1 LPPSL
6 AWVIAQHALDPAVLH
21 ATIGASIWI
30 EGYGEVVA
38 QEPDR
43 PLLPASNQ
51 KLLVA
56 MGALATFP
64 RDGVLTTTVRST
76 AGVVA
81 GTVTGDLV
89 LVGGGDPTL
98 TNLGSHSLDALAA
111 QVRNAGITAVQG
123 ALVVDESRHDRA
135 RAARGWLSWHV
146 PAHVGPLSAL
156 MVDDNRHR
164 GDPQYVAQPALGNG
178 ELFAAALRRHG
189 VTVGGPVTAGI
200 APHGARTVASVSS
213 RPIPELVGDM
223 LLQSDNETAEML
235 TREAARVTQEVGTTT
250 VGIEVLTRA
259 LRPTC
264 VELRGVSGDGSGLS
278 RANLRAAREWRRLLQ
293 AVRRE
298 TWWPQLV
305 ASLPVA
311 GRSGTLERRFRGTA
325 AEGNLHAKTGTIR
338 GGRALSGYLTT
349 AGGRDVVFSVLVNG
363 DGAAGAQPVVDGL
376 LAALAADRS

>member
-6 AWVIAQHALDPAVLH
+6 AGTIARHALDPASLH
-21 ATIGASIWI
+21 ATVGASIWI

-56 MGALATFP
+56 MGSLATFP
-64 RDGVLTTTVRST
+64 RDGVLTTTVRSAAET
-76 AGVVA
+76 VDGI
-81 GTVTGDLV
+81 VTGDLV

-98 TNLGSHSLDALAA
+98 TNVGPHSLDALAA
-111 QVRNAGITAVQG
+111 RVRNAGVTAVQG
-123 ALVVDESRHDRA
+123 SLVVDESRHEGA

-164 GDPQYVAQPALGNG
+164 GDAQYVAQPAIGNG

-189 VTVGGPVTAGI
+189 VNVAGAVTAGI
-200 APHGARTVASVSS
+200 APDDARAVASVSS
-213 RPIPELVGDM
+213 RPIPDLVGDM
-223 LLQSDNETAEML
+223 LLHSDNEIAEML
-235 TREAARVTQEVGTTT
+235 TREAARTTQGVGSTP

-259 LRPTC
+259 LGPTC
-264 VELRGVSGDGSGLS
+264 VELRGQSGDGSGLS
-278 RANLRAAREWRRLLQ
+278 RDDLRAAREWRTLLQ
-293 AVRRE
+293 AARRE
-298 TWWPQLV
+298 AWWPEFA

-325 AEGNLHAKTGTIR
+325 AEGNLRAKTGTIL

-349 AGGRDVVFSVLVNG
+349 AGGRDVVFSLLVNG
-363 DGAAGAQPVVDGL
+363 DGAAAAQPVIDGL